1 MDAFGVL
8 NEVLGDYENFVKGFL
23 EIKDDQ
29 IRSKVEKE
37 IADGLLWPEPWLA
50 LNPAFESG
58 GTVSELAGKGVLDP
72 ESSNI
77 FRDPAGNEIAFHRH
91 QTDAFEIANRR
102 ESYVLTTGTGS
113 GKSMSYIVPI
123 VDRVLREGS
132 GKGVRAIIVYPMN
145 ALANSQRNEL
155 EKFLGKTNP
164 KVSFARYTGQEN
176 REEREKTL
184 ASPPDILLTNY
195 VMLEL
200 MLTRPKERKN
210 LISSAANLSFLVLDE
225 LHTYR
230 GRQGAD
236 VAMLVRR
243 LRGAVTSNQIQCI
256 GTSATLAG
264 PGTKAEQR
272 QQVAELATRIFGVQI
287 PAANIVGETLR
298 RATTGD
304 ADTAALTA
312 RLAESTPTDWQA
324 LQCDPLA
331 VWTEQHFGLHT
342 DDEGKL
348 ARRPP
353 SKLKDAAKKLHTE
366 TGTDQ
371 TVCEQKLQELLLAG
385 SRARDP
391 QGRALFA
398 FKLHQFIGKGDTVYT
413 TLEPPEKRYLTTQYQ
428 RSAPNRPQGQPLFPL
443 AFCRECGQEFL
454 VVNLERGG
462 ENFSPRIPNSD
473 LVEHPDAEGLLFL
486 TKEPWPDPSDPAL
499 LDLVPEDWVVSSG
512 SGQVLD
518 KARVPK
524 LPNSL
529 RVDEF
534 GTITDDGMPVAFF
547 ERLEFC
553 PSCKT
558 SYESTRQSQFSRLQL
573 CNELT
578 ARDTRCRRSGAL

>member
-29 IRSKVEKE
+29 IRSKVENE

-58 GTVSELAGKGVLDP
+58 GTVSELVEQRCSRPRGDQHLPSRTEQTGT
-72 ESSNI
+72 
-77 FRDPAGNEIAFHRH
+77 EITFHRH

-113 GKSMSYIVPI
+113 GKSMAYIVPI

-210 LISSAANLSFLVLDE
+210 LISSAENLSFLVLDE

-243 LRGAVTSNQIQCI
+243 LRGAVTSNDVQCI

-272 QQVAELATRIFGVQI
+272 QQVAELATRIFGVEI
-287 PAANIVGETLR
+287 PASQHR
-298 RATTGD
+298 RGNPTACDDGRGRPGR
-304 ADTAALTA
+304 ADGTAGRHRRRRSGKNSRPTHWP
-312 RLAESTPTDWQA
+312 SGSSSTSVCTPTMRASWPD
-324 LQCDPLA
+324 
-331 VWTEQHFGLHT
+331 
-342 DDEGKL
+342 
-348 ARRPP
+348 ARRPSSAMP
-353 SKLKDAAKKLHTE
+353 PRSCTTRPAWTRRSA
-366 TGTDQ
+366 GRS
-371 TVCEQKLQELLLAG
+371 CRSLLLAG

-391 QGRALFA
+391 QGRSLFA

-413 TLEPPEKRYLTTQYQ
+413 TLEPPAKRFLTTQYQ
-428 RSAPNRPQGQPLFPL
+428 RSAPNRPAGQPLFPL
-443 AFCRECGQEFL
+443 AFCRECGQDFL

-462 ENFSPRIPNSD
+462 ESFSPRIPNSD
-473 LVEHPDAEGLLFL
+473 LVENPDADGLLLL
-486 TKEPWPDPSDPAL
+486 TEKPWPDPHDPAL
-499 LDLVPEDWVVSSG
+499 LDLRP
-512 SGQVLD
+512 
-518 KARVPK
+518 
-524 LPNSL
+524 
-529 RVDEF
+529 
-534 GTITDDGMPVAFF
+534 
-547 ERLEFC
+547 
-553 PSCKT
+553 
-558 SYESTRQSQFSRLQL
+558 
-573 CNELT
+573 
-578 ARDTRCRRSGAL
+578 

>member
-58 GTVSELAGKGVLDP
+58 GTVTDLVGNDVLAPDAANV
-72 ESSNI
+72 
-77 FRDPAGNEIAFHRH
+77 FRDQTGKQIAFHRH

-132 GKGVRAIIVYPMN
+132 GKGLRAIIVYPMN
-145 ALANSQRNEL
+145 ALANSQLKEL

-210 LISSAANLSFLVLDE
+210 LISSAENLVISRSRRAAHLSRP
-225 LHTYR
+225 TR
-230 GRQGAD
+230 RRRRD
-236 VAMLVRR
+236 VGPPAARR
-243 LRGAVTSNQIQCI
+243 RRASNDVQCI

-272 QQVAELATRIFGVQI
+272 QQVAELATRIFGVEV

-304 ADTAALTA
+304 ADPAALAA
-312 RLAESTPTDWQA
+312 RLAASTPDR
-324 LQCDPLA
+324 
-331 VWTEQHFGLHT
+331 V
-342 DDEGKL
+342 
-348 ARRPP
+348 
-353 SKLKDAAKKLHTE
+353 
-366 TGTDQ
+366 GT
-371 TVCEQKLQELLLAG
+371 A
-385 SRARDP
+385 
-391 QGRALFA
+391 QGRPTSCLDRTALW
-398 FKLHQFIGKGDTVYT
+398 
-413 TLEPPEKRYLTTQYQ
+413 
-428 RSAPNRPQGQPLFPL
+428 SA
-443 AFCRECGQEFL
+443 
-454 VVNLERGG
+454 
-462 ENFSPRIPNSD
+462 
-473 LVEHPDAEGLLFL
+473 
-486 TKEPWPDPSDPAL
+486 
-499 LDLVPEDWVVSSG
+499 
-512 SGQVLD
+512 
-518 KARVPK
+518 
-524 LPNSL
+524 
-529 RVDEF
+529 
-534 GTITDDGMPVAFF
+534 
-547 ERLEFC
+547 
-553 PSCKT
+553 
-558 SYESTRQSQFSRLQL
+558 Y
-573 CNELT
+573 
-578 ARDTRCRRSGAL
+578 RR